1 MLSIFDPLREVT
13 MFSVIIRLLL
23 AVFCGG
29 IIGIE
34 REFRRRTAGFRT
46 HILICLGACMATM
59 TSQFLF
65 EYMHYNAEPTRL
77 GAKVITGIGF
87 IGAGTILKR
96 RERIKG
102 LTTAAGLWATA
113 IIGVAIGSGYVE
125 AGVTATVLIELA
137 EIFFAK
143 IEYHIIHTAPVV
155 SLYIEY
161 ANKKYLD
168 TIMQHLRSEGHKVTN
183 LEITRAK
190 VSSKH
195 NACALFTLTLRQNVK
210 PDDIIEELRAT
221 EGVVLV
227 EEL

>member
-1 MLSIFDPLREVT
+1 MLSICDPLRDVT
-13 MFSVIIRLLL
+13 MLSCIIRLLL
-23 AVFCGG
+23 SVLCGG
-29 IIGIE
+29 IIGLE

-46 HILICLGACMATM
+46 HILICLGACLATT
-59 TSQFLF
+59 TSQVLF

-96 RERIKG
+96 RERVKG

-113 IIGVAIGSGYVE
+113 IIGVAIGTGYAE
-125 AGVTATVLIELA
+125 AGITATVLIELA
-137 EIFFAK
+137 EILFSK
-143 IEYHIIHTAPVV
+143 VEYHIIHTAPVV

-168 TIMQHLRSEGHKVTN
+168 TILQSLRAEGHKVTN
-183 LEITRAK
+183 LEITRSK
-190 VSSKH
+190 VSAKH
-195 NACALFTLTLRQNVK
+195 NACALFTLRLKQNVK
-210 PDDIIEELRAT
+210 PDDLIEELRAK